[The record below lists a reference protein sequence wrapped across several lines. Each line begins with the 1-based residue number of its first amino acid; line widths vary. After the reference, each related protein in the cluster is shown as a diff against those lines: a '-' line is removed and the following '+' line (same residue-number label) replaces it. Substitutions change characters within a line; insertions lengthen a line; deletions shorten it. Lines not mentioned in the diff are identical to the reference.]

1 MVVGVKLS
9 DLEGYRRGEDIAAAL
24 STEVLKDMLAHFLP
38 RRRSWCQDGRT
49 RSMIRVWREMRSR
62 TDYVLGTDLRLF

>member
-1 MVVGVKLS
+1 MKLS

-38 RRRSWCQDGRT
+38 RRRSWCRDGRT
-49 RSMIRVWREMRSR
+49 WNMIGEWREVRSR